1 VNRREFLA
9 TAAATAFHSAWAAE
23 PDQVWLG
30 PDYWANPLQ
39 DWRLRGGRLECHVS
53 GGDRNVFLLTRELSP
68 RPGAFTMRVK
78 VGRLGEIAGD
88 GFAGFRIGIRGPF
101 DDYRDSAVYGVGLN
115 CGVTTDGRLFIGSV
129 TQDAPRIAASEFELT
144 LTGAGARLTL
154 SAEGREVSR
163 EVAAIQ
169 GGVALVCHAG
179 PLGDSPDPSLNVMTM
194 SGIQR
199 PDRERRGDVRFWFR
213 DWTLDGPRVDAHPQR
228 AWGPILF
235 AQHSRS
241 RGVMKMTAQMAPAAI
256 RGPARLRVAGKTYEA
271 GVDPLSR
278 TATFRVTGWDDSR
291 DHRYRIEFAGG
302 SFEGTIRRDPKQKP
316 RIVVGAVSCT
326 NDLGFP
332 HAEVP
337 RSIAHFQPDLVAYTG
352 DQIYER
358 TASYGIERA
367 PLERAALDYLRKW
380 YLFGWTFRDLMRDT
394 PSITIVDDHDVY
406 HGNVWGAGG
415 RKAEG
420 AGQPGQDS
428 GGYTQPAEW
437 VNMVQRT
444 QTSHLPDPV
453 DPAPV
458 DQGITVYFTEM
469 LVGGV
474 SFAILED
481 RKWKSAPKMTIPQAR
496 IVNGWAKN
504 PDYVAA
510 RDGDVAG
517 AQLLGERQMRFLDD
531 WAKPRPEVWQRCAV
545 SQTIFV
551 NLATLPPPADTDAV
565 TPKLPVQPV
574 GGYAE
579 GEMLVADHDSNGWP
593 QSPRNAAVRALWKA
607 RALHI
612 AGDQHLGSTIRYG
625 VDDWND
631 CGWAVCVPAVSNLFP
646 RRWYPPMTGKNPPKG
661 GGRNTGEFVDGFGNK
676 VTVHAVFNPQA
687 VAHEPKIVHQRAP
700 GFGIVEFDR
709 AARTTTVTIWP
720 RWEDPAKPGAKPVAG
735 WPIVIGSDGTR
746 RS

>member
-1 VNRREFLA
+1 L
-9 TAAATAFHSAWAAE
+9 SA
-23 PDQVWLG
+23 
-30 PDYWANPLQ
+30 
-39 DWRLRGGRLECHVS
+39 GRIECHTS
-53 GGDRNVFLLTRELSP
+53 GGDRNVFLLTRELSS
-68 RPGAFTMRVK
+68 RQQDFTMRVRF
-78 VGRLGEIAGD
+78 GRLGDISGD
-88 GFAGFRIGIRGPF
+88 GFAGFRVGIRGPF
-101 DDYRDSAVYGVGLN
+101 QEYRDSAIYGIGLN

-129 TQDAPRIAASEFELT
+129 TTDAPRVNTTDLELT
-144 LTGAGARLTL
+144 LTGSGGRLTL
-154 SAEGREVSR
+154 SGGGQTVSKSGSD
-163 EVAAIQ
+163 VT

-179 PLGDSPDPSLNVMTM
+179 EIGDSPDPSLNVMTM

-199 PDRERRGDVRFWFR
+199 PDRDRRGSVRFWFR
-213 DWTLDGPRVDAHPQR
+213 DWRTDGPRFDAHPER

-235 AQHSRS
+235 AMHSRS
-241 RGVMKMTAQMAPAAI
+241 RGVVKMTAQMAPVAI
-256 RGPARLRVAGKTYEA
+256 AGPARLTVAGKTHDA
-271 GVDPLSR
+271 AVDTLSR
-278 TATFRVTGWDDSR
+278 TATFRVDGWDDSR
-291 DHRYRIEFAGG
+291 DHGYKVEFAGG
-302 SFEGTIRRDPKQKP
+302 TFEGTIRRDPREKT

-337 RSIAHFQPDLVAYTG
+337 RGIAHFQPDVVAYTG

-358 TASYGIERA
+358 TASYGIERL
-367 PLERAALDYLRKW
+367 PLERATLDYLRKW
-380 YLFGWTFRDLMRDT
+380 YLFGWTFRDLLRDT
-394 PSITIVDDHDVY
+394 PSICIIDDHDVY

-420 AGQPGQDS
+420 TGQPGQDS

-437 VNMVQRT
+437 VNVVQRT
-444 QTSHLPDPV
+444 QTSHMPDPV

-481 RKWKSAPKMTIPQAR
+481 RKWKSAPKMTIPKAQ

-504 PDYVAA
+504 PQYDAA
-510 RDGDVAG
+510 RDGDVPG
-517 AQLLGERQMRFLDD
+517 AQLLGERQMRFLDE

-545 SQTIFV
+545 SQTIFT

-579 GEMLVADHDSNGWP
+579 GETLVADHDSNGWP
-593 QSPRNAAVRALWKA
+593 QSQRNAAVRALWKA
-607 RALHI
+607 RAFHI
-612 AGDQHLGSTIRYG
+612 AGDQHLGSMIRYG
-625 VDDWND
+625 VGRWND

-646 RRWYPPMTGKNPPKG
+646 RRWYPPMKGKNPPKG
-661 GGRNTGEFVDGFGNK
+661 GGRNMGEFTDGFGNK

-687 VAHEPKIVHQRAP
+687 VAQEPKIVNQRAP
-700 GFGIVEFDR
+700 GYGIVEFDR
-709 AARTTTVTIWP
+709 TRGTTAVTVWP
-720 RWEDPAKPGAKPVAG
+720 RWEDPSKPGAKPVPG
-735 WPIVIGSDGTR
+735 WPVVIGKDGQR
-746 RS
+746 LN

>member
-1 VNRREFLA
+1 VFLSA
-9 TAAATAFHSAWAAE
+9 AAATAFQSAWAAE

-30 PDYWANPLQ
+30 AEYWANPLQ
-39 DWRLRGGRLECHVS
+39 DWRLSGGRLECQTS
-53 GGDRNVFLLTRELSP
+53 GGDRNVFLLTRELSS
-68 RPGAFTMRVK
+68 RPQGFEMRVRI
-78 VGRLGEIAGD
+78 GRLNRSESE
-88 GFAGFRIGIRGPF
+88 GFAGFRLGIRGLF
-101 DDYRDSAVYGVGLN
+101 DEYRDSAVYGIGLN

-129 TQDAPRIAASEFELT
+129 AANAPRVGSGELALT
-144 LTGAGARLTL
+144 LTGAGSRLTIAAGEL
-154 SAEGREVSR
+154 SLSR
-163 EVAAIQ
+163 NVTDLN

-179 PLGDSPDPSLNVMTM
+179 AIGISPDSSLNVMTM
-194 SGIQR
+194 SGINR
-199 PDRERRGDVRFWFR
+199 PGRERRGDVRFWFR
-213 DWTLDGPRVDAHPQR
+213 DWKLSGPRFDSHPER

-256 RGPARLRVAGKTYEA
+256 TQPARLRIADKTYEA
-271 GVDPLSR
+271 SVDPLSR
-278 TATFRVTGWDDSR
+278 TATFRVEGWDESR

-302 SFEGTIRRDPKQKP
+302 SFEGTVRRDPKEKS

-337 RSIAHFQPDLVAYTG
+337 RGIAHFQPDVVAYTG

-358 TASYGIERA
+358 TASYGIERG
-367 PLERAALDYLRKW
+367 PLERATLDYLRKW

-394 PSITIVDDHDVY
+394 PSISIVDDHDVY

-420 AGQPGQDS
+420 TGQPGQDS

-481 RKWKSAPKMTIPQAR
+481 RKWKSAPKVTIPKAE
-496 IVNGWAKN
+496 IVNGWSKN
-504 PDYVAA
+504 REYNAA

-531 WAKPRPEVWQRCAV
+531 WSKPRPEVWQRCAV

-565 TPKLPVQPV
+565 TPKLAIQPV

-607 RALHI
+607 RAFHI

-625 VDDWND
+625 VDQWND

-646 RRWYPPMTGKNPPKG
+646 RRWYPPMTGKNPHKG
-661 GGRNTGEFVDGFGNK
+661 GGRNMGEFTDGFGNK

-687 VAHEPKIVHQRAP
+687 VEHEPKIVNQRAP

-709 AARTTTVTIWP
+709 AAGTTTVTVWP
-720 RWEDPAKPGAKPVAG
+720 RWEDPSKPGAKPVPG
-735 WPIVIGSDGTR
+735 WPIVIGKDGTR
-746 RS
+746 QS